1 MDISV
6 YRGFEWKEAISIT
19 KCNEDIPS
27 GGDCAPMT
35 TRSEIQ
41 TLASYVLS
49 DKNRVLVDG
58 SGFEALPQERREAT
72 LRGLQDLGW
81 IGHTGVADL
90 GESYTLTREGRRIS
104 TERPGFSSLDPK
116 VREQIE
122 SLRFADSDINGDRR
136 DGLERLI
143 KTECDH
149 GCWDSAMVN
158 CYELKR
164 LADKSKDAARQAFAL
179 FHLGKVEIAQNKWD
193 EALESQLGA
202 LEKYMEVG
210 DRRGVAETNRSIGV
224 IYGNKGDH
232 QSAKRCFE
240 NSLESA
246 MAIGD
251 RELQAKA
258 LGNLAIVLDME
269 GRFDEAEEAHKDCL
283 KCFMEIGDIQSVAR
297 TSNNLGVMFLTSESY
312 REAVG
317 YFETAID
324 SCRKTKNKGV
334 LGVALVNAGH
344 CYAKLGDLSK
354 AIARTDEAISIVR
367 EPNDLNLL
375 AHAFRNYGLIEFRS
389 ANIDK
394 ACEWFEKSIRTAMGS
409 GVKNT
414 LATCY
419 YDYGMSLIEATVELR
434 LAKKMLKKASS
445 LFRDLGN
452 LDRVTSVERRLAT
465 A

>member
-1 MDISV
+1 
-6 YRGFEWKEAISIT
+6 
-19 KCNEDIPS
+19 
-27 GGDCAPMT
+27 MT

-58 SGFEALPQERREAT
+58 SGLSALPQERREAA

-81 IGHTGVADL
+81 IGHAGVADL
-90 GESYTLTREGRRIS
+90 GESYTLTREGRRIAS
-104 TERPGFSSLDPK
+104 ERPAVSTLDSK
-116 VREQIE
+116 VMEQIE

-136 DGLERLI
+136 EGLQRLI

-193 EALESQLGA
+193 EALESHLGA
-202 LEKYMEVG
+202 LEKFMEAG
-210 DRRGVAETNRSIGV
+210 DRKGAAETNRSMGV
-224 IYGNKGDH
+224 IYANKGDH

-240 NSLESA
+240 NSLETA
-246 MAIGD
+246 MEIKD
-251 RELQAKA
+251 KELQARA
-258 LGNLAIVLDME
+258 EGNLAIVLAIE
-269 GRFDEAEEAHKDCL
+269 GRFDEAQEANKSCLACFEELEDSA
-283 KCFMEIGDIQSVAR
+283 GVAR
-297 TSNNLGVMFLTSESY
+297 TSNNLGVMCLSRDSFKEASE
-312 REAVG
+312 

-324 SCRKTKNKGV
+324 SCRKAKNQGV

-344 CYAKLGDLSK
+344 CYAKLGDLGK
-354 AIARTDEAISIVR
+354 AIARTDETVAIVK

-375 AHAFRNYGLIEFRS
+375 AHAFRNYGLIEFRNS
-389 ANIDK
+389 NFDK
-394 ACEWFEKSIRTAMGS
+394 ATEWFEKSIRTAISS
-409 GVKNT
+409 GVEET
-414 LATCY
+414 LASCY
-419 YDYGMSLIEATVELR
+419 YEYGMALIESTINMR
-434 LAKKMLKKASS
+434 LAKKMLKKASTI
-445 LFRDLGN
+445 FRDLGN
-452 LDRVTSVERRLAT
+452 FDRASLVEKRLSA

>member
-1 MDISV
+1 
-6 YRGFEWKEAISIT
+6 
-19 KCNEDIPS
+19 
-27 GGDCAPMT
+27 MT
-35 TRSEIQ
+35 TRSEIH

-49 DKNRVLVDG
+49 DKNRVLLDG
-58 SGFEALPQERREAT
+58 SGFSALPQERREAA

-90 GESYTLTREGRRIS
+90 GESYTLTREGRRIAG
-104 TERPGFSSLDPK
+104 ERPDVSTLDNK
-116 VREQIE
+116 VREQID
-122 SLRFADSDINGDRR
+122 SLRFADSDVNGDRR
-136 DGLERLI
+136 EGLQRLI

-210 DRRGVAETNRSIGV
+210 DRHGVAETNRSIGV

-240 NSLESA
+240 NSLETA
-246 MAIGD
+246 KDIGD
-251 RELQAKA
+251 KELQAKA
-258 LGNLAIVLDME
+258 QGNLAIVLDME
-269 GRFDEAEEAHKDCL
+269 GRFDEAEEAHKECL
-283 KCFMEIGDIQSVAR
+283 RCFMDVGDMQSVAR
-297 TSNNLGVMFLTSESY
+297 TSNNLGVMCLTRESFK
-312 REAVG
+312 EAAD

-324 SCRKTKNKGV
+324 SCRKTKNQGV

-344 CYAKLGDLSK
+344 CYAKLGDLGR
-354 AIARTDEAISIVR
+354 AIARTDESLSIIR

-375 AHAFRNYGLIEFRS
+375 AHAFRNYALVEFRS
-389 ANIDK
+389 GHTDK

-419 YDYGMSLIEATVELR
+419 YEYGMTLIEATVEMR
-434 LAKKMLKKASS
+434 LAKKMLRKASS

-452 LDRVTSVERRLAT
+452 MDRAHAVERRLAV